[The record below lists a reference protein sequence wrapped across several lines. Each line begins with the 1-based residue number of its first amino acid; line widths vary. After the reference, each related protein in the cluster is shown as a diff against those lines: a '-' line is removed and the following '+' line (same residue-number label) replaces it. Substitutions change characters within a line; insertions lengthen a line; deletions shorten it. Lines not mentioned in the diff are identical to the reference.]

1 VSTTLPE
8 EPDDG
13 LTPGRA
19 LLGWALAG
27 AIVLISVAGS
37 ITAGILLVFFR

>member
-1 VSTTLPE
+1 MSTPLSAG
-8 EPDDG
+8 PDDG

-27 AIVLISVAGS
+27 VIVLVSVTGS

>member
-1 VSTTLPE
+1 MSTPLPA
-8 EPDDG
+8 EPGSG

-27 AIVLISVAGS
+27 VIVVVAVAGS

>member
-1 VSTTLPE
+1 MSTPLSA

-27 AIVLISVAGS
+27 AIVLVSVAGS

>member
-1 VSTTLPE
+1 MTTPLTVEPE
-8 EPDDG
+8 DG
-13 LTPGRA
+13 LTPGRV

-27 AIVLISVAGS
+27 IIPLVAVAGS

>member
-1 VSTTLPE
+1 MSTPLSA

-13 LTPGRA
+13 LPPGRA

-27 AIVLISVAGS
+27 AIVLVSVAGS